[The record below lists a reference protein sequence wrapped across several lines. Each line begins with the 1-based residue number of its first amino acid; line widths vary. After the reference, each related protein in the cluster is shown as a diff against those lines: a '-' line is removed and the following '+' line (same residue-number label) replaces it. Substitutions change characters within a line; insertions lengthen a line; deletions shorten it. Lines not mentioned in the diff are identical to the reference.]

1 MRTKKDS
8 HKQGSPCVSSS
19 PLQCFEPV
27 TPAYNQSRLYG
38 WLKLRASTYNQL
50 WISMPAVLV
59 TVPTITQNSL
69 QPLSTSSTTARHPL
83 DFMVQ
88 GKITEADA
96 PTILLD
102 ATPSGLSVPPLLS
115 LPFLC
120 RMPFLLQPSQFIP
133 AWDRQRIMPAC
144 IPGGLV
150 CARSKY
156 GKIHINLPH
165 RTKK

>member
-1 MRTKKDS
+1 MGT
-8 HKQGSPCVSSS
+8 HPLYGALKQRGLLDPIK
-19 PLQCFEPV
+19 
-27 TPAYNQSRLYG
+27 PAYNQSRPDG
-38 WLKLRASTYNQL
+38 QLKLTASTFNQL

-83 DFMVQ
+83 DFTVQ

-96 PTILLD
+96 PTIRLD

-120 RMPFLLQPSQFIP
+120 RMPFLLLPSQFIT

-150 CARSKY
+150 CARSKD
-156 GKIHINLPH
+156 GKVHINLPH